1 MCILAITMR
10 IVSVCVEWCCMS
22 SVRTIQMCTRYI
34 TAMLTIHSHSGKNK
48 WSRVEE
54 WTSAEKVCAM
64 KRECMIEKCYKLSEW
79 ICILPKRYS
88 TLYELRSLLFVH
100 LVLCVLTQHIHG
112 IHIIFAIYFVNLLI
126 FCILFVCFKYFFSS
140 IGSHFLLYFGCLSP
154 RKRVLFFHSHSCC
167 LFSLLIFA
175 EVCML

>member
-1 MCILAITMR
+1 
-10 IVSVCVEWCCMS
+10 
-22 SVRTIQMCTRYI
+22 MCTRYI
-34 TAMLTIHSHSGKNK
+34 TAMLTIHNHSGKK
-48 WSRVEE
+48 GSRVKEP
-54 WTSAEKVCAM
+54 TSAEKVCAT

-79 ICILPKRYS
+79 REYVYFP

-112 IHIIFAIYFVNLLI
+112 IHNIFAIYFVNLLI
-126 FCILFVCFKYFFSS
+126 FCILFVCFKYKFFFCSS
-140 IGSHFLLYFGCLSP
+140 SSLGSHFLFYFGCFSP
-154 RKRVLFFHSHSCC
+154 RKRDTYSIFFHSHSCC